1 MLQSVGSQ
9 RVGHNL
15 ATEQQQQSNQGQPLR
30 LQQTPIGFWKPSP
43 HGIQSL
49 TIYRR
54 HFLEQ
59 SSVTLLPHQTTKSFS
74 AKSRPEDWVPL
85 IRPCQLHAMPPWQ
98 ASRLL
103 GSLGEVLQGPS
114 PSAGCISLPGTPSSS
129 CCHVRGGL
137 GALSLFPARIPRASP
152 LRPSVC
158 WCRVVH
164 LWAGLSLAEGSRK
177 TKPGSAHHPHSS

>member
-49 TIYRR
+49 TIHRR

-103 GSLGEVLQGPS
+103 GSRGRSCRGPAPPQAASRSQGPPPPHVV
-114 PSAGCISLPGTPSSS
+114 PSRVGS
-129 CCHVRGGL
+129 V
-137 GALSLFPARIPRASP
+137 LFPYSQPESRGH
-152 LRPSVC
+152 LR
-158 WCRVVH
+158 
-164 LWAGLSLAEGSRK
+164 
-177 TKPGSAHHPHSS
+177 